1 MAVFTKLKLI
11 DIKKIINN
19 YNIGKLE
26 KFHGIKEGIENT
38 NYFIKTSKQKFI
50 LTIFEKRV
58 RKQDVP
64 FFVNLMDA
72 LDKKK
77 FKCPKPIKDKN
88 NKTIFQIKNKPAI
101 IVSFLNGKSKKKLS
115 LKDCLNVGKQIAKFH
130 QITSRIKL
138 KRKNTLNYNEWTKI
152 LDKTKKAFPNY
163 SIKIKK
169 YLKIYK
175 QNKPKKLSGG
185 IIHADLF
192 PDNIFFK
199 KNKFSGFI
207 DFYFAC
213 NGSHLYELA
222 VCINALCFNQNKINK
237 LKIKKLLQGYISIK
251 KINHKEL
258 RSLNILCLGAAI
270 RFFVT
275 RLYDLK
281 NTPKNAKIKKK
292 DPREYLIKMD
302 YFHKNLHKTL
312 YD

>member
-11 DIKKIINN
+11 DIKKIIHS
-19 YNIGKLE
+19 YDIGKLK
-26 KFHGIKEGIENT
+26 KFNGIKEGIENT
-38 NYFIKTSKQKFI
+38 NYFIKTSKQKLI

-72 LDKKK
+72 LSKKK
-77 FKCPKPIKDKN
+77 IKSPKPIRNKN
-88 NKTIFQIKNKPAI
+88 NKTIFQINNKPAI
-101 IVSFLNGKSKKKLS
+101 IVSFLDGKSKKKLS
-115 LKDCLNVGKQIAKFH
+115 YKNCFNVGKQIAKFH
-130 QITSRIKL
+130 KISSRIKL
-138 KRKNTLNYNEWTKI
+138 KRKNTLNYNEWVKI
-152 LDKTKKAFPNY
+152 FDKIKKNYPNY
-163 SIKIKK
+163 SKKLKK

-175 QNKPKKLSGG
+175 QNKPRKLSSG

-199 KNKFSGFI
+199 NDKFSGFI
-207 DFYFAC
+207 DFYFSC
-213 NGSHLYELA
+213 NSPYLYELA
-222 VCINALCFNQNKINK
+222 ICINAFCFTQNKINK
-237 LKIKKLLQGYISIK
+237 LKIKKLLQGYMSINKIS
-251 KINHKEL
+251 NKEL

-281 NTPKNAKIKKK
+281 NTPKNAEVKKK
-292 DPREYLIKMD
+292 DPREYIIKMD
-302 YFHKNLHKTL
+302 YFYKNLHKTL

>member
-11 DIKKIINN
+11 DIKKIVHN
-19 YNIGKLE
+19 YDIGKLE

-38 NYFIKTSKQKFI
+38 NYFIKTSKQKLI

-64 FFVNLMDA
+64 YFVNLMEM
-72 LDKKK
+72 LNKKK
-77 FKCPKPIKDKN
+77 IKCPKPIRNNN
-88 NKTIFQIKNKPAI
+88 NKAIFQINNKPAI
-101 IVSFLNGKSKKKLS
+101 IVSFLDGKSKKKLS
-115 LKDCLNVGKQIAKFH
+115 YKNCLNVGKQIAKFH
-130 QITSRIKL
+130 QISSRIKL
-138 KRKNTLNYNEWTKI
+138 KRKNTLDYNEWVKI
-152 LDKTKKAFPNY
+152 FDKAKKYYPNY
-163 SIKIKK
+163 SKKLKK

-175 QNKPKKLSGG
+175 QNKPRKLSAG

-199 KNKFSGFI
+199 NDKFSGFI
-207 DFYFAC
+207 DFYFSC
-213 NGSHLYELA
+213 NSPYLYELA
-222 VCINALCFNQNKINK
+222 VCINAFCFTQNKINK
-237 LKIKKLLQGYISIK
+237 LKIKKLLQGYLSIN
-251 KINHKEL
+251 KINNKEL

-281 NTPKNAKIKKK
+281 NTPKNAEVKKK
-292 DPREYLIKMD
+292 DPREYLFKMD
-302 YFHKNLHKTL
+302 YFYKNLHKTL